1 MKGNVGGIDR
11 VVRLIGGAAFIAGGF
26 LAGFDAP
33 WNYVAMGV
41 GGVFL
46 ATGLMKFCLLYTILG
61 INSCPME
68 K

>member
-11 VVRLIGGAAFIAGGF
+11 IVRILGGIGLLILGFVAG
-26 LAGFDAP
+26 LSEP

-41 GGVFL
+41 GAVFL

-61 INSCPME
+61 INSCPM
-68 K
+68 KK